1 VTSLRVT
8 IAAYDSLAAATADW
22 EQLGQ
27 IPASGLEPLDA
38 VLIERFD
45 RRVTTLH
52 QYWPIGWAQGW
63 LASAIVGRLSPPAL
77 LDGALA
83 GGVGRRTLTL
93 VTDGLSPAVA
103 TKLTTVLD
111 SRRFVLLAVHDDGET
126 DKAIPSCVGTSTA
139 STAALACTA
148 QELRRVVEADRADE

>member
-1 VTSLRVT
+1 VASLRVT

-27 IPASGLEPLDA
+27 IPLSDRGPLDA

-45 RRVTTLH
+45 RRVTSLH
-52 QYWPIGWAQGW
+52 RCWPTGWAQGW
-63 LASAIVGRLSPPAL
+63 LASAVVGRLSPPAL

-93 VTDGLSPAVA
+93 VTDRLTPASA
-103 TKLTTVLD
+103 TELAMVLEF
-111 SRRFVLLAVHDDGET
+111 RRFVLLAVHDDVYTGT
-126 DKAIPSCVGTSTA
+126 AIPCCVEASPA

-148 QELRRVVEADRADE
+148 QELRRAVEADRADE